1 MTSGETGGDM
11 ANRIRAIEDRLA
23 IEDLAVR
30 YCVAI
35 DDGDYDGLRE
45 MYTEKATMGETVGR
59 HEVVDL
65 LRTIRA
71 DYGRT
76 IHVPEAHTVSFADA
90 DHATGLVLS
99 HAELDI
105 QHRTVHTF
113 IRYYDDYER
122 GDDGQWRFAN
132 RTLKFAYA
140 VPFEQM
146 HESLT
151 GVDTL
156 RWPGTPPAPADAF

>member
-1 MTSGETGGDM
+1 
-11 ANRIRAIEDRLA
+11 
-23 IEDLAVR
+23 
-30 YCVAI
+30 
-35 DDGDYDGLRE
+35 

-59 HEVVDL
+59 QEVVDL

-76 IHVPEAHTVSFADA
+76 IHIPEAHSISFTDA
-90 DHATGLVLS
+90 DDATGLVLS

-105 QHRTVHTF
+105 RDTTVHTF
-113 IRYYDDYER
+113 IRYYDEYER
-122 GDDGQWRFAN
+122 GEDGAWRFAN

-146 HESLT
+146 PESLT
-151 GVDTL
+151 GVDTV
-156 RWPGTPPAPADAF
+156 RWPGTSPAPADVF

>member
-1 MTSGETGGDM
+1 MTSGEPFGDLS
-11 ANRIRAIEDRLA
+11 ARIRRIEDRLA
-23 IEDLAVR
+23 IQDLAVR

-35 DDGDYDGLRE
+35 DDGDYDGMVD
-45 MYTEKATMGETVGR
+45 MYTEKATLGETVGR
-59 HEVVDL
+59 QEVVDL

-76 IHVPEAHTVSFADA
+76 IHIPEAHSISFTD
-90 DHATGLVLS
+90 DEHATGLVLS

-105 QHRTVHTF
+105 QHTTVHTF

-122 GDDGQWRFAN
+122 GEDGAWRFAN

-140 VPFEQM
+140 VPVDQLP
-146 HESLT
+146 ESLT
-151 GVDTL
+151 GVDTV
-156 RWPGTPPAPADAF
+156 RWPGTAAAPADAF

>member
-1 MTSGETGGDM
+1 MTSGDTPGDL
-11 ANRIRAIEDRLA
+11 AERIRRIEDRLA
-23 IEDLAVR
+23 IQDLPVR

-35 DDGDYDGLRE
+35 DDGDYDGLAE

-76 IHVPEAHTVSFADA
+76 IHIPEAHSISFTDD

-105 QHRTVHTF
+105 QQTTVDAHP
-113 IRYYDDYER
+113 RDDVNDKR
-122 GDDGQWRFAN
+122 
-132 RTLKFAYA
+132 
-140 VPFEQM
+140 
-146 HESLT
+146 
-151 GVDTL
+151 
-156 RWPGTPPAPADAF
+156 